1 MLEKGVK
8 LVKKPTLFIGIS
20 ITSLLLI
27 IISLL
32 LWYTYDHQPSNGLTQ
47 YSIHKHT
54 LKKHGIAA
62 KDFKSSATLTA
73 VGDILIHGLVYNAAK
88 TESGYDFTPMF
99 SEVKPYLE
107 DADLTFANQE
117 TMIGGQDLGLS
128 TYPRFNSPYEL
139 ATALQDSG
147 VDIVSTANNHSIDR
161 GEQAILNATA
171 FYNKIGLLYTGAY
184 HSEEDSQT
192 IRTIKRNGI
201 TFSFLAY
208 TYGTNGIS
216 VPKDKPYLVN
226 LLDLSRISN
235 DIKLAKEMSDVVVVS
250 LHFGNEYQRMPSDEQ
265 KQIARDV
272 VNFGADIILGHHP
285 HVLQPMEWIETENGN
300 KGFVA
305 YSLGNFLSSQKSI
318 YREIGGILTL
328 TIHKEVS
335 NGETKISVDQPT
347 FLSTYVSRS
356 HRYKVVPL
364 EEASQYGLSEATTIH
379 QEITKHMDQLLP
391 KKQVAQAD

>member
-1 MLEKGVK
+1 
-8 LVKKPTLFIGIS
+8 VKKPGLLIGIS
-20 ITSLLLI
+20 ISSLLLI
-27 IISLL
+27 IGSLL
-32 LWYTYDHQPSNGLTQ
+32 LWYTYDHQPSNRLTQ
-47 YSIHKHT
+47 YPIQEHT
-54 LKKHGIAA
+54 LKKHSIAA

-88 TESGYDFTPMF
+88 TKNGYDFTPMF
-99 SEVKPYLE
+99 SKVKPYLE
-107 DADLTFANQE
+107 SADLTIANQE
-117 TMIGGQDLGLS
+117 TMIGGQEMGLS

-139 ATALQDSG
+139 ASALQDSG
-147 VDIVSTANNHSIDR
+147 VDIVSIANNHSIDR

-171 FYNKIGLLYTGAY
+171 FYNKIGLPYTGAY

-208 TYGTNGIS
+208 TYGTNGIP
-216 VPKDKPYLVN
+216 VPKGKPYLVN
-226 LLDLSRISN
+226 LLDLSKISN
-235 DIKLAKEMSDVVVVS
+235 EIKLAKQLSDVVVVS

-265 KQIARDV
+265 KQIAKDV

-328 TIHKEVS
+328 TVHKEVS
-335 NGETKISVDQPT
+335 NGETRITVDQPT
-347 FLSTYVSRS
+347 FLSTYVSRA

-364 EEASQYGLSEATTIH
+364 EEASQYGLTGAATIH
-379 QEITKHMDQLLP
+379 QEITQHMDQFLSE
-391 KKQVAQAD
+391 KQVAQAD

>member
-1 MLEKGVK
+1 
-8 LVKKPTLFIGIS
+8 VKKPGLLIGIS
-20 ITSLLLI
+20 ISSLLLI
-27 IISLL
+27 IGSLL
-32 LWYTYDHQPSNGLTQ
+32 LWYTYDHQPSNRLTQ
-47 YSIHKHT
+47 YPIQEHT
-54 LKKHGIAA
+54 LKKHSIAA

-88 TESGYDFTPMF
+88 TKNGYDFTPMF
-99 SEVKPYLE
+99 SKVKPYLE
-107 DADLTFANQE
+107 SADLTIANQE
-117 TMIGGQDLGLS
+117 TMIGGQEMGLS

-139 ATALQDSG
+139 ASALQDSG
-147 VDIVSTANNHSIDR
+147 VDIVSIANNHSIDR

-171 FYNKIGLLYTGAY
+171 FYNKIGLPYTGAY

-208 TYGTNGIS
+208 TYGTNGIP
-216 VPKDKPYLVN
+216 VPKGKPYLVN
-226 LLDLSRISN
+226 LLDLSKISN
-235 DIKLAKEMSDVVVVS
+235 EIKLAKQLSDVVVVS
-250 LHFGNEYQRMPSDEQ
+250 LHFGNEYQRMPSDKQ
-265 KQIARDV
+265 KQIAKDV

-328 TIHKEVS
+328 TVHKEVS
-335 NGETKISVDQPT
+335 NGETRITVDQPT
-347 FLSTYVSRS
+347 FLSTYVSRA

-364 EEASQYGLSEATTIH
+364 EEASQYGLTGAATIH
-379 QEITKHMDQLLP
+379 QEITQHMDQFLSE
-391 KKQVAQAD
+391 KQVAQAD